1 MKPILLLCSAA
12 LTLLWHCAVSFAAE
26 PHKLLTP
33 TESWQ
38 SMEVPS
44 DLQLDLVLHEP
55 LVAQPVFMNFDERGR
70 LWVVQYLQYPQPAG
84 VKVLSHDKFWRAVYD
99 QVPPAPPHHVR
110 GKDKITIHEDTNGD
124 GTFDKHSTF
133 LDGLNMCTAVCTGRG
148 GAWVL
153 HPPYLLFYPDR
164 DQNDAPDGDPEVHL
178 AGFGLEDTHSVVNSL
193 CWGPD
198 GWLYAAQGS
207 TVTGD
212 VKRPGL
218 DKTAMHSLGQ
228 LIWRYHPQQKRY
240 ENFAEGGGNAFCCEI
255 DSQGRI
261 FSGHNGG
268 DTRGFHYMQGAYL
281 QKGFQ
286 KHGPLSNPYAFG
298 YFPAMQHDATP
309 RFTHAFTF
317 YEAAEFPAKYRGQ
330 LFGVAPLLN
339 HVVHSER
346 LPQGSTFATR
356 DVGLAVKS
364 SDRCFRPTDIKLG
377 PDGALYIADWYDAE
391 IAHLRNAGVPY
402 DNSTGRIY
410 RLRAK
415 NATPTRMPNIAQATS
430 SQLVEWLQHE
440 NRTVRQLALKQLYD
454 RRDMALLPELRA
466 ALHANEV
473 GQNSLETLWAI
484 HACGGWDEA
493 TIMLGLGHSD
503 PFVRLW
509 TVRLTCD
516 QLEVAPTIVARI
528 AGLAKTEENIEV
540 RSQLAS
546 SAKRLSAVSSMAL
559 VRNLLTRH
567 SDAADARLPLQI
579 WWAME
584 AHCEH
589 DREVVLNA
597 FTSPEIWQSPLV
609 SQTIATRLMR
619 RFAAAGQQQD
629 LATCA
634 RLFALAPNKSATK
647 QLMRGFEEG
656 MGGRTIPHLP
666 ETLKAA
672 LAAAGGGSLSLR
684 VRLGQAAALAE
695 AISAASDAKHAVVE
709 RGELLLLLSEVKHEP
724 CVPMALEIVFNA
736 KEKFELRR
744 SALEALQAFEQIQ
757 IAKTL
762 IAQYADLPP
771 ELREPTQSLLTS
783 RTAWLQEFMS
793 AVDQGTIQPSD
804 VSREV
809 VLKIVLRPDPHM
821 AAAVKKHWGQV
832 EGATSEQM
840 RAEVTRLVQVIRSGQ
855 GDPYQGERLYHAS
868 CGKCHKLF
876 GKGGDIGPDLTA
888 DKRDDLERM
897 LLNVVNP
904 SAEIREGYEPMLVA
918 TEAGRILTGFIVEQ
932 DNERM
937 WLRNVEGQTTVI
949 AREEIEEQRRLTRS
963 IMPEG
968 LLNQLSEQQVR
979 DLFAFLRMTQ
989 PLVK

>member
-1 MKPILLLCSAA
+1 MLRQA
-12 LTLLWHCAVSFAAE
+12 LLWFCSWHWIFFSAYAE
-26 PHKLLTP
+26 PPKLLTP
-33 TESWQ
+33 SESLRTMQ
-38 SMEVPS
+38 VQD

-55 LVAQPVFMNFDERGR
+55 LVAQPVFLNFDERGR

-99 QVPPAPPHHVR
+99 QVPPAPPQHVR

-164 DQNDAPDGDPEVHL
+164 DQNDVPDGDPEVHL

-212 VKRPGL
+212 VKRPGF
-218 DKTAMHSLGQ
+218 DKAAVHSLGQ

-240 ENFAEGGGNAFCCEI
+240 EIFAEGGGNAFCCEI

-415 NATPTRMPNIAQATS
+415 SDSPTRLPNIASATS
-430 SQLVEWLQHE
+430 QQLVVLLQHE
-440 NRTVRQLALKQLYD
+440 NRTVRQLALKRLYD
-454 RRDMALLPELRA
+454 LHDTALLPNLRA
-466 ALHANEV
+466 TLQTNQP
-473 GQNSLETLWAI
+473 GQQALETLWAI
-484 HACGGWDEA
+484 QACGGLDEA
-493 TIMLGLGHSD
+493 TLLQGLQHVD

-509 TVRLTCD
+509 SVRFAGDNVEVPPTVTTHL
-516 QLEVAPTIVARI
+516 AS
-528 AGLAKTEENIEV
+528 LAKTEENIEV

-546 SAKRLSAVSSMAL
+546 TAKRLPAAPAMAI
-559 VRNLLTRH
+559 VRGLLTH
-567 SDAADARLPLQI
+567 ADDAAEARLPLQI
-579 WWAME
+579 WWAIE
-584 AHCEH
+584 THCER
-589 DREVVLNA
+589 DRDVVLNA
-597 FTSPEIWQSPLV
+597 FTSPELWQSPIV
-609 SQTIATRLMR
+609 SQTIATRIMR
-619 RFAAAGQQQD
+619 RFAAAGKQQD
-629 LATCA
+629 LLTCA
-634 RLFALAPNKSATK
+634 RLFALSPNKGTTE
-647 QLMRGFEEG
+647 QLMLGFEEA
-656 MGGRTIPHLP
+656 MRGRSLPHLP
-666 ETLKAA
+666 TELKTA
-672 LAAAGGGSLSLR
+672 LATAGGGSLTLR
-684 VRLGQAAALAE
+684 VRLGQPAALAE
-695 AISAASDAKHAVVE
+695 ALTALSDTKRTFAE
-709 RGELLLLLSEVKHEP
+709 RSELLLLLSEVKHVP
-724 CVPMALEIVFNA
+724 CVPIAIEFVCDEKA
-736 KEKFELRR
+736 KMELRR
-744 SALEALQAFEQIQ
+744 TALEALQGFEQVS
-757 IAKTL
+757 IANTL
-762 IAQYADLPP
+762 LANYSELPV
-771 ELREPTQSLLTS
+771 ELREPTHALLAS
-783 RTAWLQEFMS
+783 RTAWLKSFIS
-793 AVDQGTIQPSD
+793 AIDQGTIKPSD

-809 VLKIVLRPDPHM
+809 VLKMLLRPDPKI
-821 AAAVKKHWGQV
+821 AAAVQKHWGKI
-832 EGATSEQM
+832 EGATSEEM
-840 RAEVTRLVQVIRSGQ
+840 RLQITHFSQLIRSGQ
-855 GDPYQGERLYHAS
+855 GDPYAGEKLYAAS

-876 GKGGDIGPDLTA
+876 GNGGDIGPDLTS

-904 SAEIREGYEPMLVA
+904 SAEIREGYEPMLIA
-918 TEAGRILTGFIVEQ
+918 TDEGRILTGFVVEQ
-932 DNERM
+932 DSERV
-937 WLRNVEGQTTVI
+937 WLRNIEGQTTVV